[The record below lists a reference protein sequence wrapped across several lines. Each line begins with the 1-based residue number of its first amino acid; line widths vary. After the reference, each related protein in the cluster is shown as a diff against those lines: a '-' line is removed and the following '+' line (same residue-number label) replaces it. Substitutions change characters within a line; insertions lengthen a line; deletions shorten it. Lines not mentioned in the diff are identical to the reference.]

1 MEDKSKTEQAKSP
14 WLQWKN
20 NVDDVK
26 KLEANQLLLET
37 SSRVRDA
44 MVELSSVMH
53 SIEGELVEL
62 GECDSKNQRLESIVR
77 IRSKLQNTVNK
88 PILPLMHIAS
98 ESLREAGLTLAPM
111 MSTTVLHERN
121 EAERKRSLG
130 GNHNKNLKMRMIED
144 FVQKRGSLPEKCTG
158 YDTKLPAAAIE
169 SSFAAAPAIISMKT
183 PNNSSEMGTEGA
195 GSPKSSGTK
204 VNCIST
210 NTVSTNLSKKTRAI
224 NNKQSSTQPQKK
236 IKSLMPKEPHTL
248 ERQSIPNN
256 KAHKS
261 SLHEGLGISIPPPVR
276 GPYYTKP
283 EAVSVARS
291 YPSNSINRGAAL
303 KAMIEKGYVP
313 ASKRTVQRLIK
324 LAEEGK
330 PVPNT
335 QWISSNGGAPP
346 ILNNDDIDAIVK
358 RIIEKNARVYGKE
371 DIVEMLVHASKAKM
385 KQKGE
390 DPNLAKAAF
399 STGVVHNYMT
409 IFKSKLPSSYWA

>member
-1 MEDKSKTEQAKSP
+1 MEDKESKTEHAKSP

-20 NVDDVK
+20 NVDDDK

-37 SSRVRDA
+37 SSRVQDA
-44 MVELSSVMH
+44 MAELSNVMH
-53 SIEGELVEL
+53 SIENELVEL
-62 GECDSKNQRLESIVR
+62 GECNANQRLESIER
-77 IRSKLQNTVNK
+77 IRSILQTTVNK

-121 EAERKRSLG
+121 EAERKKRLG
-130 GNHNKNLKMRMIED
+130 GKCNKNLKMQMIED
-144 FVQKRGSLPEKCTG
+144 FVQRRESLRQKCTG
-158 YDTKLPAAAIE
+158 YDTKLPAAAIGG
-169 SSFAAAPAIISMKT
+169 SFAAASAIVSRKI
-183 PNNSSEMGTEGA
+183 PDNSSEMETGN
-195 GSPKSSGTK
+195 
-204 VNCIST
+204 NCNST
-210 NTVSTNLSKKTRAI
+210 TTDNSNLSDTDEVISKKTKAT
-224 NNKQSSTQPQKK
+224 NNNQSSTRQQKK
-236 IKSLMPKEPHTL
+236 IKSLIQEELHKSSQ
-248 ERQSIPNN
+248 QSTFNN

-261 SLHEGLGISIPPPVR
+261 CLSEGLDINIPPPVR
-276 GPYYTKP
+276 GLHYTKP

-291 YPSNSINRGAAL
+291 YPSNSINRGVAL
-303 KAMIEKGYVP
+303 KVMIEKGYVP
-313 ASKRTVQRLIK
+313 ASKRTIQRLIK

-335 QWISSNGGAPP
+335 AWISSNGGAPP

-358 RIIEKNARVYGKE
+358 RIIEKNARVHGKE

-390 DPNLAKAAF
+390 DPDLAKATF

-409 IFKSKLPSSYWA
+409 IFKSKLPAAYWA